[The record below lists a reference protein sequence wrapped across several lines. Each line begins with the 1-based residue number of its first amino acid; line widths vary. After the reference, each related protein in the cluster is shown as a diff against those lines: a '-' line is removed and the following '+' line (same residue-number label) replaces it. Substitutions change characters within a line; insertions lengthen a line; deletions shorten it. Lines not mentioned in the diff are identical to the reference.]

1 MIRLRIAKFDSKS
14 VDRGL
19 PNGPPPGGVGLN
31 QKEATP
37 VQSQHNNVRS
47 TLGRVLF

>member
-19 PNGPPPGGVGLN
+19 PNGPPLGGVEE
-31 QKEATP
+31 EATP
-37 VQSQHNNVRS
+37 VQSQHNNARS